1 MWRLGSRMLPL
12 IPNRAH
18 IVQGGH
24 TMLYPNR
31 RDVLITLG
39 ALAAGAA
46 IGAGSIF
53 AWDDGFDNFTT
64 KHRREWYA
72 NDYNQRRY
80 TDFLQGLGP
89 EGHTAHHV
97 PPRLASFVGRLGRAD
112 AVLPCQRLSR
122 RRA

>member
-46 IGAGSIF
+46 
-53 AWDDGFDNFTT
+53 T
-64 KHRREWYA
+64 
-72 NDYNQRRY
+72 Q
-80 TDFLQGLGP
+80 
-89 EGHTAHHV
+89 
-97 PPRLASFVGRLGRAD
+97 PRLLEMDECRHIVH
-112 AVLPCQRLSR
+112 LPAKSNG
-122 RRA
+122 AIHISG